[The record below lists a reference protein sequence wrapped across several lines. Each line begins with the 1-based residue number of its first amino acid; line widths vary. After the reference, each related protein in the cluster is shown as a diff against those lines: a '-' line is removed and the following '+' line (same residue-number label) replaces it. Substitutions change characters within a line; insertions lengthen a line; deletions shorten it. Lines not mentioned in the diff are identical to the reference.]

1 MLAGVIVEEEFEKEQ
16 ELWYSRK
23 ELEHDLHLA
32 AELGKSLLERNHE
45 LEQGLQQMYSTN
57 QEQLQEIEY
66 LNKQVELLRQ
76 MNDQHTK
83 MYEQLDVAARDLET
97 KNHQLVQENRTAQGK
112 IQSLTETI
120 DSLQSHTES
129 LQKQVE
135 ELKASQ
141 SERSRREREAETR
154 RGLSAQSVSCL
165 YDLHRDTAFLVPM
178 FFCRKI
184 PEEID
189 KSRISFRGI
198 LGKTRQN
205 LPRNPLLSP
214 PLNPFTEPYRNPS
227 AEPSTEPYRN
237 PSTEPYRNPSTEP
250 STEPY
255 RNPSTEPSTEPYRN
269 PSAEPSTEPYRNPS
283 AEPSTEPYRNPS
295 TEPSTEPYRNTSTE
309 PYRNPSTEPST
320 EPYRNPSTEPYRNP
334 STEPSTEP
342 YRNTSTEPYRNPSTE
357 PSTEPYRILNHPT
370 DIFFSF
376 CVLSCLRLRDDRS
389 WLVLDMG
396 LVEEERSSLH
406 SALRSLHSQLSS
418 ERERREA
425 AEKVTAVTEHENR
438 ALEEQLAQLE
448 KARRHQAELEAEVE
462 ELRELWRS
470 EPSAVRPT
478 DSLVADDVFFLS
490 EEKGVESGAESEAEE
505 EGAEQ
510 DARRNHEL
518 TCIRRSEAV
527 RRRGISL
534 LNEVDA
540 QYGVLKT
547 KYDELLL
554 RCQRGD
560 HASSHKSV
568 QTPAVASIKHQPAS
582 FIDDTYQPE
591 YRALFQEIFTCIQK
605 TKEDLSENR
614 NKQ

>member
-154 RGLSAQSVSCL
+154 RGLTAQSVSCL
-165 YDLHRDTAFLVPM
+165 YDLHRDT
-178 FFCRKI
+178 
-184 PEEID
+184 
-189 KSRISFRGI
+189 
-198 LGKTRQN
+198 
-205 LPRNPLLSP
+205 
-214 PLNPFTEPYRNPS
+214 
-227 AEPSTEPYRN
+227 
-237 PSTEPYRNPSTEP
+237 
-250 STEPY
+250 
-255 RNPSTEPSTEPYRN
+255 
-269 PSAEPSTEPYRNPS
+269 
-283 AEPSTEPYRNPS
+283 
-295 TEPSTEPYRNTSTE
+295 
-309 PYRNPSTEPST
+309 
-320 EPYRNPSTEPYRNP
+320 
-334 STEPSTEP
+334 
-342 YRNTSTEPYRNPSTE
+342 
-357 PSTEPYRILNHPT
+357 
-370 DIFFSF
+370 
-376 CVLSCLRLRDDRS
+376 RLRDDRS

>member
-154 RGLSAQSVSCL
+154 RGLTAQSVSCL

-198 LGKTRQN
+198 LGKTR
-205 LPRNPLLSP
+205 
-214 PLNPFTEPYRNPS
+214 
-227 AEPSTEPYRN
+227 
-237 PSTEPYRNPSTEP
+237 
-250 STEPY
+250 
-255 RNPSTEPSTEPYRN
+255 
-269 PSAEPSTEPYRNPS
+269 
-283 AEPSTEPYRNPS
+283 
-295 TEPSTEPYRNTSTE
+295 
-309 PYRNPSTEPST
+309 
-320 EPYRNPSTEPYRNP
+320 
-334 STEPSTEP
+334 
-342 YRNTSTEPYRNPSTE
+342 
-357 PSTEPYRILNHPT
+357 
-370 DIFFSF
+370 
-376 CVLSCLRLRDDRS
+376 RLRDDRS